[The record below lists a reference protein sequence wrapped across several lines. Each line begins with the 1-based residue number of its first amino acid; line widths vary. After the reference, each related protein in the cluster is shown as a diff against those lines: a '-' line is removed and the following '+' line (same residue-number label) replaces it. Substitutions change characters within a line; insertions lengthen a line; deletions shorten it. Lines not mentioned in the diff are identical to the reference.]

1 VGAAFLH
8 PGVRPASIG
17 EGAAAIVDVRSRPG
31 GGAGS
36 IRGITEVT
44 SGPTPFSSSS
54 ARAALDQ
61 RILRGRG
68 AWMIAGGRSV
78 VDLFRDESGG
88 TNQIA
93 WPAYFAD
100 LTARVDLDIG
110 AGRRLEASGLWLRDL
125 RRDNAESRPF
135 AKELAWGSDLARAT
149 LVWPVGRFQSRHT
162 VGASRFRARIDT
174 LATALDLSSS
184 SPETFIWDYQRDLRE
199 LPLHSSVLH
208 ASLSGEFEPLA
219 REGAPPRWTLGY
231 ELAAREVRVD
241 GDIRFALTRI
251 ESARSMRAQSSPT
264 ASIWGTLR
272 LSPTARLRVEPGL
285 RIDAGPP
292 PSNAGPV
299 RATPRLQARFAIDS
313 QTALSAGVG
322 RSIQYTQT
330 VGRLERAFD
339 AITFPPALW
348 ISADDSTPALY
359 VDVATFGVERWLGA
373 SWLASANLYHRRS
386 TGLLLR
392 DPRPGRLLE
401 RVSIV
406 NGSED
411 ASGLEV
417 GARKLAGRV
426 TGSASYT
433 YSDARTTAAGLVF
446 ASNQDRRHSFDLTL
460 LARLKRSVQLSAA
473 YTYATGAPFSRLRSA
488 RDGSLI
494 DPYSFSREPA
504 DSLSA
509 ADPNADRMPPYASLD
524 LAVEWMFDIGAAR
537 FSPYL
542 QIQNVLRHR
551 NFGPYDE
558 PPCTPCG
565 DDRFY
570 QRHTRLRPTLGIRAR
585 F

>member
-1 VGAAFLH
+1 ML
-8 PGVRPASIG
+8 
-17 EGAAAIVDVRSRPG
+17 
-31 GGAGS
+31 
-36 IRGITEVT
+36 
-44 SGPTPFSSSS
+44 
-54 ARAALDQ
+54 
-61 RILRGRG
+61 
-68 AWMIAGGRSV
+68 AGGRSV
-78 VDLFRDESGG
+78 ADLFRDGSGG
-88 TNQIA
+88 TNQVA

-100 LTARVDLDIG
+100 LTARVDLDMG
-110 AGRRLEASGLWLRDL
+110 AGRRLEASGLWLRDI
-125 RRDNAESRPF
+125 RRDNAEARPF

-149 LVWPVGRFQSRHT
+149 VTWPMGRFQSRHT

-174 LATALDLSSS
+174 LATTIDLSSE
-184 SPETFIWDYQRDLRE
+184 SPESFLWDYQRDLRE
-199 LPLHSSVLH
+199 LPLRSSVLQ
-208 ASLSGEFEPLA
+208 ASLFGEVEPLA
-219 REGAPPRWTLGY
+219 REGNPPRWTLGY

-241 GDIRFALTRI
+241 GDMPFALTRI

-264 ASIWGTLR
+264 ASLWGTVR
-272 LSPTARLRVEPGL
+272 LSPTTRLRVEPGL
-285 RIDAGPP
+285 RFDAGPA
-292 PSNAGPV
+292 PSNAGPI
-299 RATPRLQARFAIDS
+299 RAMPRLQARFAIDS

-330 VGRLERAFD
+330 VGRLERSFD
-339 AITFPPALW
+339 GITFPPALW
-348 ISADDSTPALY
+348 LAADDSTPALY

-373 SWLASANLYHRRS
+373 SWLASANVYHRRS

-401 RVSIV
+401 RASIAD
-406 NGSED
+406 GRED
-411 ASGLEV
+411 ASGLEL

-433 YSDARTTAAGLVF
+433 YGDARTTAAGLVF

-460 LARLKRSVQLSAA
+460 LARLKRSVQVSAA
-473 YTYATGAPFSRLRSA
+473 YTYATGAPFTRLRSA

-494 DPYSFSREPA
+494 EPYTFSREPA

-509 ADPNADRMPPYASLD
+509 DDPNTDRMPPYASLD
-524 LAVEWMFDIGAAR
+524 LAIEWMFDIGGAR

-558 PPCTPCG
+558 PPCASCG

-570 QRHTRLRPTLGIRAR
+570 QRRTRLRPTLGIRAR